1 LISGEHYRTFGVI
14 NWLFSVMQI
23 NWLAVRKQPVF
34 SSGLREDA
42 IYLLETMMFDPDIAY
57 QALTSRDSR
66 FDGLFFVGVT
76 STGIY
81 CRPICPVKAPM
92 QKNCLFFSSAEAAE
106 KAHFRPCL
114 RCRPELAPGFAPV
127 DSHHRI
133 ADRLIRRIE
142 EGLLEEQ
149 ETLAEIATEFGLSER
164 QLRRVVQQ
172 ELGVSPLEL
181 RQTRRMLLAKQL
193 LTETTL
199 PVTEIAFASGFRS
212 LRRFNDVFQARY
224 RMTPS
229 RLRKESAPSS
239 GTQLQESA
247 ELRLSYRPP
256 YDWDAILDFLQ
267 QRVMKE
273 VEWVADGVYHR
284 TVALGGCR
292 GWVRVSHDAGKQALR
307 VQFTTSLTPVLPA
320 LLRRLRDLFD
330 LDAQPQRI
338 ADQLSQDPLLAPS
351 LANSP
356 GLRVPGA
363 FDGFE
368 LGVRA
373 ILGQQ
378 VTVKAAT
385 TLSSRVAQRFGEP
398 METPWPE
405 LSRLSPSAES
415 LATAT
420 QDDIASLGIVS
431 ARAQAIM
438 ALAQACASGALRFN
452 GAVHPDVV
460 VQQLLT
466 LKGVGPWTASYIAMR
481 ALRWPDAF
489 PKEDIAIRNNLGGV
503 SAKEAEL
510 LSQVWRPWRSYAVLH
525 IWRSGVINAIK

>member
-1 LISGEHYRTFGVI
+1 
-14 NWLFSVMQI
+14 
-23 NWLAVRKQPVF
+23 
-34 SSGLREDA
+34 
-42 IYLLETMMFDPDIAY
+42 MFDPEIAY

-66 FDGLFFVGVT
+66 FDGVFFVGVT

-92 QKNCLFFSSAEAAE
+92 QKNCLFFGSAEAAE

-149 ETLAEIATEFGLSER
+149 ETLAEIAGEFDLSER
-164 QLRRVVQQ
+164 QLRRVIQQ

-193 LTETTL
+193 LTETSL
-199 PVTEIAFASGFRS
+199 PVTEIAYASGFRS

-229 RLRKESAPSS
+229 RLRKQSQPESM
-239 GTQLQESA
+239 TTVQESA

-256 YDWDAILDFLQ
+256 YAWDAILDFLQ

-273 VEWVADGVYHR
+273 AEWVSEGAYHR
-284 TVALGGCR
+284 TVALGNCR
-292 GWVRVSHDAGKQALR
+292 GWVRISHLPDKQALK
-307 VQFTTSLTPVLPA
+307 VQFTTTLTPVLPA

-338 ADQLSQDPLLAPS
+338 SEQLSQDPLLADS
-351 LANSP
+351 LTRYP

-385 TLSSRVAQRFGEP
+385 TLSSRVAERFGEP
-398 METPWPE
+398 LTTPWPE
-405 LSRLSPSAES
+405 LSRLPPTAES

-420 QDDIASLGIVS
+420 IDDIASLGIVS
-431 ARAQAIM
+431 ARSQAIQ

-452 GAVHPDVV
+452 GAVNPDVV
-460 VQQLLT
+460 QQQLLA

-503 SAKEAEL
+503 SAKVAEQ

-525 IWRSGVINAIK
+525 IWKSLTPEKSAEKEKKA

>member
-1 LISGEHYRTFGVI
+1 
-14 NWLFSVMQI
+14 
-23 NWLAVRKQPVF
+23 
-34 SSGLREDA
+34 
-42 IYLLETMMFDPDIAY
+42 MFDPDIAY

-172 ELGVSPLEL
+172 ELGVSPIEL

-193 LTETTL
+193 LTETSL
-199 PVTEIAFASGFRS
+199 PVTEIAYASGFNS

-229 RLRKESAPSS
+229 RLRKQSSPSPVTS
-239 GTQLQESA
+239 LQESA

-256 YDWDAILDFLQ
+256 YDWEAILDFLQ

-273 VEWVADGVYHR
+273 VEWVAEGIYHR
-284 TVALGGCR
+284 TVALGGCQ
-292 GWVRVSHDAGKQALR
+292 GWVRVSHYPEKQALK

-338 ADQLSQDPLLAPS
+338 ADQLAQDPLLAPS
-351 LANSP
+351 LVRYP

-385 TLSSRVAQRFGEP
+385 TLSSRVAQRFGAP
-398 METPWPE
+398 MATPWPE
-405 LSRLSPSAES
+405 LSRLSPSAET
-415 LATAT
+415 LAAAT

-431 ARAQAIM
+431 ARSQAIL
-438 ALAQACASGALRFN
+438 ALAQACTSGALRFN
-452 GAVHPDVV
+452 GAVNPDVV
-460 VQQLLT
+460 QQQLLA

-503 SAKEAEL
+503 SAKDAEAR
-510 LSQVWRPWRSYAVLH
+510 SQVWRPWRSYAVLH
-525 IWRSGVINAIK
+525 IWKSLTPEKGDEAKRKKAP

>member
-1 LISGEHYRTFGVI
+1 
-14 NWLFSVMQI
+14 
-23 NWLAVRKQPVF
+23 
-34 SSGLREDA
+34 
-42 IYLLETMMFDPDIAY
+42 MFDAEIAY

-114 RCRPELAPGFAPV
+114 RCRPELAPGSAPV

-149 ETLAEIATEFGLSER
+149 ETLADIASEFALSER

-193 LTETTL
+193 LTETSL
-199 PVTEIAFASGFRS
+199 PVTEIAYASGFRS

-229 RLRKESAPSS
+229 RLRKQNQPDAVK
-239 GTQLQESA
+239 TTQESA

-256 YDWDAILDFLQ
+256 YDWDAMLDFLQ

-273 VEWVADGVYHR
+273 VEWVNEGMYHR
-284 TVALGGCR
+284 TVALGNCR
-292 GWVRVSHDAGKQALR
+292 GWVRVSHVAGKQSLK

-338 ADQLSQDPLLAPS
+338 AEHLSHDPLLAES
-351 LANSP
+351 LSRFP

-385 TLSSRVAQRFGEP
+385 TLSSRMAQRFGEP
-398 METPWPE
+398 LVTPWSE
-405 LSRLSPSAES
+405 LSRLPPNAES
-415 LATAT
+415 LAAASI
-420 QDDIASLGIVS
+420 DDIASLGIVS
-431 ARAQAIM
+431 ARSHAIQ

-452 GAVHPDVV
+452 GAVNPDVV
-460 VQQLLT
+460 QQQLLA
-466 LKGVGPWTASYIAMR
+466 LKGIGPWTASYIAMR

-503 SAKEAEL
+503 SAKVAEQI
-510 LSQVWRPWRSYAVLH
+510 SQVWRPWRSYAVLH
-525 IWRSGVINAIK
+525 IWKSLTPVKFKK

>member
-1 LISGEHYRTFGVI
+1 
-14 NWLFSVMQI
+14 
-23 NWLAVRKQPVF
+23 
-34 SSGLREDA
+34 
-42 IYLLETMMFDPDIAY
+42 MFDPETAY

-149 ETLAEIATEFGLSER
+149 ETLAEIAGEFELSER

-193 LTETTL
+193 LTETAL
-199 PVTEIAFASGFRS
+199 PVTEIAYASGFRS

-229 RLRKESAPSS
+229 RLRKQSQPDSV
-239 GTQLQESA
+239 TTVLESA

-256 YDWDAILDFLQ
+256 YDWDAILNFLQ

-273 VEWVADGVYHR
+273 VEWVNEGAYHR
-284 TVALGGCR
+284 TVALGAYR
-292 GWVRVSHDAGKQALR
+292 GWVRVSHLAAKNALL
-307 VQFTTSLTPVLPA
+307 VQFTTTLTPVLPA

-338 ADQLSQDPLLAPS
+338 SEHLSQDPLLAES
-351 LANSP
+351 LSHFP

-385 TLSSRVAQRFGEP
+385 TLSSRVAQRFGKALT
-398 METPWPE
+398 TPWPE
-405 LSRLSPSAES
+405 LSRLSPTAES
-415 LATAT
+415 LASAT
-420 QDDIASLGIVS
+420 IDDIASLGIVS
-431 ARAQAIM
+431 ARSHAIQS
-438 ALAQACASGALRFN
+438 LAQACASGALRFN
-452 GAVHPDVV
+452 GAVNPDVV
-460 VQQLLT
+460 QQQLLA
-466 LKGVGPWTASYIAMR
+466 LKGVGSWTASYIAMR

-503 SAKEAEL
+503 SAGEAER

-525 IWRSGVINAIK
+525 IWKSLTPDKRK